1 MRKLVELQRSTTSL
15 ANAGSITVLPDYFV
29 DRFVRIND
37 IDEFAF
43 SLKKKARSGGGS
55 IRNMSQIEVKGGN
68 AVNLAYALGR
78 LGASV
83 NLFAISDPLASSF
96 LLSSFKSLRNVHV
109 DILKGSAGL
118 TVALEFAKKKK
129 SLNVMLSDVG
139 SLSSFDGS
147 SINGKQWARIETSKL
162 VAVLNWSSNKKG
174 TDLCERIF
182 SRAKKKGAKT
192 FLDPADLTG
201 LEKRIRGVKKKVFD
215 PGLLDVLSIN
225 ENEARIIA
233 RELSNY
239 MLPLNCS
246 ANDLEKAA
254 RAVSDSCGLTVDVHT
269 NACSAT
275 CSDGESTAVRTV
287 PLNQLTATGAGD
299 VWDASDIACHLLKW
313 EPEKRLNFANCAAGL
328 YVSRENANAPTMGEI
343 FSFMRLQKLHET

>member
-15 ANAGSITVLPDYFV
+15 PNAGSITVLPDYFV

-37 IDEFAF
+37 VDKFAF
-43 SLKKKARSGGGS
+43 SLIQKAQSGGGS
-55 IRNMSQIEVKGGN
+55 IRNVTQIEVKGGN

-83 NLFAISDPLASSF
+83 NLFAISDPLASSL
-96 LLSSFKSLRNVHV
+96 LLSSFKDLKNVHV
-109 DILKGSAGL
+109 DVLRGSAGL

-129 SLNVMLSDVG
+129 GLNVMLSDVG

-147 SINGKQWARIETSKL
+147 SIKGKQWARIDTSKL

-182 SRAKKKGAKT
+182 SRAKRKGAKT

-201 LEKRIRGVKKKVFD
+201 LEKRIKDMKKGVFD
-215 PGLLDVLSIN
+215 PGLLDVLSVN
-225 ENEARIIA
+225 ENETRIIA

-239 MLPLNCS
+239 RLPLNYS
-246 ANDLEKAA
+246 AKDLEKAA
-254 RAVSDSCGLTVDVHT
+254 RAV
-269 NACSAT
+269 
-275 CSDGESTAVRTV
+275 
-287 PLNQLTATGAGD
+287 
-299 VWDASDIACHLLKW
+299 
-313 EPEKRLNFANCAAGL
+313 
-328 YVSRENANAPTMGEI
+328 
-343 FSFMRLQKLHET
+343 

>member
-1 MRKLVELQRSTTSL
+1 MTSL
-15 ANAGSITVLPDYFV
+15 PDAGPITVLPDYFV
-29 DRFVRIND
+29 DRLIRIND
-37 IDEFAF
+37 VDKFAS
-43 SLKKKARSGGGS
+43 SLKQKAQSGGGS
-55 IRNMSQIEVKGGN
+55 IRNLNQIEVKGGN
-68 AVNLAYALGR
+68 AANLAYALGR

-83 NLFAISDPLASSF
+83 NLFAISESPASSL
-96 LLSSFKSLRNVHV
+96 LLSSFKDLKNVGV

-129 SLNVMLSDVG
+129 SLNIMLSDVG

-147 SINGKQWARIETSKL
+147 SINRKQWTRIESSKL
-162 VAVLNWSSNKKG
+162 VAVLNWSSNEKG

-201 LEKRIRGVKKKVFD
+201 LEKRIRGVRKKLFD
-215 PGLLDVLSIN
+215 PGLLDVLSVN
-225 ENEARIIA
+225 ENETRIIA

-239 MLPLNCS
+239 LLPLKYS

-254 RAVSDSCGLTVDVHT
+254 RAVSDSCGLTVDAHT
-269 NACSAT
+269 DDCSAT
-275 CSDGESTAVRTV
+275 CTDGESKSVRTM

-299 VWDASDIACHLLKW
+299 VWNASDISCHLLNR
-313 EPEKRLNFANCAAGL
+313 EQEERLNFANCAAGL
-328 YVSRENANAPTMGEI
+328 YVSRENANAPTMSEV
-343 FSFMRLQKLHET
+343 FSFMRLHET